1 MENSTAAYFN
11 GSELEEE
18 YAKILEVCTL
28 IHICGIVGFIVLR
41 SMSQLLYSW
50 TRLYLCQSRT
60 GSFECKIF
68 ASCIKCNVINVN
80 QFWE

>member
-18 YAKILEVCTL
+18 YAKILEVCIL
-28 IHICGIVGFIVLR
+28 IHICGIVGFIALR

-50 TRLYLCQSRT
+50 P
-60 GSFECKIF
+60 
-68 ASCIKCNVINVN
+68 
-80 QFWE
+80 

>member
-41 SMSQLLYSW
+41 SMSQLLYS
-50 TRLYLCQSRT
+50 
-60 GSFECKIF
+60 
-68 ASCIKCNVINVN
+68 
-80 QFWE
+80 